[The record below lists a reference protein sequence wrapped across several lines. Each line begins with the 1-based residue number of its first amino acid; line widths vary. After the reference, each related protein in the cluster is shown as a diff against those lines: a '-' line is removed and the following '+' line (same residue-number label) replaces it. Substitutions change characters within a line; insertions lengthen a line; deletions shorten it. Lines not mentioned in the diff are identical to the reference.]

1 MSKLL
6 HTVIAVVYTAI
17 LALSLTSCDSNSE
30 SSIPNVSF
38 RLSYNTLQNPIIT
51 NPGQFVKITKNV
63 NGLSVGY
70 GGILLGKSI
79 FAAFGDDQYV
89 AFDAACPVEASAS
102 VSVTLLEDGLGTAV
116 CPKCKT
122 KYNLSN
128 HAFPEGVGTEYLKS
142 YKVVVNGNTLLINN

>member
-1 MSKLL
+1 M
-6 HTVIAVVYTAI
+6 IAVLCTAI
-17 LALSLTSCDSNSE
+17 FSLSLTSCDSATE

-38 RLSYNTLQNPIIT
+38 RLSYNTLQNPLIT
-51 NPGQFVKITKNV
+51 NPGNFVKVTKNV

-70 GGILLGKSI
+70 GGIILGKSI

-89 AFDAACPVEASAS
+89 AYDASCPVEASS
-102 VSVTLLEDGLGTAV
+102 NVSVTLLDDGLGTAV
-116 CPKCKT
+116 CPKCNT